1 MFSYRSQ
8 KALKKRIGKRSWRH
22 AELRFAYQHGGGFIT
37 RSPSPSA
44 APAST
49 PAQCP
54 SACPAQQSQTL
65 TPAGCSLAPRPGAA
79 DRDPW
84 LGHGEALGLSH
95 AAATCS
101 QPGVAA
107 GTEQAAPVHES
118 SATTAPSRST
128 AMGSQVSHSASF
140 QPWSKR
146 VRVLPT
152 SCEHAA
158 GEQQCWHQQDL
169 HLPLACTWGRNRRC
183 PANLALLKSG

>member
-65 TPAGCSLAPRPGAA
+65 TPAGCSLAPRPGAYGSERKHSAGTVAVGRTQRAARLAVGTLKAVGCEDLKPRPWGLTA

-107 GTEQAAPVHES
+107 GTEQAAP
-118 SATTAPSRST
+118 
-128 AMGSQVSHSASF
+128 
-140 QPWSKR
+140 
-146 VRVLPT
+146 
-152 SCEHAA
+152 AA
-158 GEQQCWHQQDL
+158 RMRAW
-169 HLPLACTWGRNRRC
+169 P
-183 PANLALLKSG
+183 